1 MNKMGFEPSTG
12 QGRQVHRHPL
22 VVYGLGEGPR
32 GSLVQPPTSRV
43 RPTVVDADIGSPS
56 RRARQTSVQ
65 QDTAPSGAIIYKTY
79 ATSRTA
85 QVMTREHITTSGL
98 LSARYW
104 QRHQIIRRYHDVL
117 HVPVDSELMDMI
129 CPKFSGAHVGEN
141 QKLQFLNEL
150 LDAVLEQS
158 VSFRPLQ
165 SGYRKLNKE
174 HTVCPSSCLGSVFMQ
189 TTSINSS
196 RSSAM
201 CLQCGRAL
209 LHNNRSPPGR

>member
-1 MNKMGFEPSTG
+1 MGFEPSTG
-12 QGRQVHRHPL
+12 QGRQVHRRPL

-79 ATSRTA
+79 TTSRTA
-85 QVMTREHITTSGL
+85 RVMIREHITTSGL

-117 HVPVDSELMDMI
+117 HVPVDSELMD
-129 CPKFSGAHVGEN
+129 
-141 QKLQFLNEL
+141 
-150 LDAVLEQS
+150 
-158 VSFRPLQ
+158 
-165 SGYRKLNKE
+165 
-174 HTVCPSSCLGSVFMQ
+174 T
-189 TTSINSS
+189 
-196 RSSAM
+196 
-201 CLQCGRAL
+201 
-209 LHNNRSPPGR
+209 